1 MMDEL
6 FDMVGEVVDFF
17 DIKCFIGFGVGVG
30 VNIFSWYVFWYLIR
44 VEVLVL
50 LELVVFNGGWIEWGY

>member
-6 FDMVGEVVDFF
+6 LDMVGEIVSYFG
-17 DIKCFIGFGVGVG
+17 IKCFIGFGVGVG
-30 VNIFSWYVFWYLIR
+30 VNIFSWYVLWNYMK

-50 LELVVFNGGWIEWGY
+50 VEFVVFNGGWIDWGY